1 MRENPRPF
9 EIFKHFKGN
18 RYQILTLAKDSE
30 TGEDLVVYQALYGE
44 YTVYV
49 RALSQFMS
57 PVDAKKYPGAEQEYR
72 FERISCQE
80 NKAHEEQAKQ
90 AQKTMEKSLAV
101 SEEKPSEPVSEETS
115 EADFLDPAVAEFLDT
130 GKIEEKLNILAGIHH
145 RITEDMLDIMAVAS
159 DIELNKGSVEEK
171 YTELKNCLLMME
183 KYECKRMR

>member
-18 RYQILTLAKDSE
+18 RYQVLTLAKDSE
-30 TGEDLVVYQALYGE
+30 TGEDFVVYQALYGE

-57 PVDAKKYPGAEQEYR
+57 PVDVKKYPDAGQEYR
-72 FERISCQE
+72 FERISCRE
-80 NKAHEEQAKQ
+80 DKAHEKQ
-90 AQKTMEKSLAV
+90 PQKTMTEHFAESG
-101 SEEKPSEPVSEETS
+101 EETSGPVSNEVS
-115 EADFLDPAVAEFLDT
+115 EADFLDPAVAEFLDA
-130 GKIEEKLNILAGIHH
+130 GKIEEKLNILAGVHH
-145 RITEDMLDIMAVAS
+145 RITEDMLEIMAVAS
-159 DIELNKGSVEEK
+159 DIELNEGSVEEK